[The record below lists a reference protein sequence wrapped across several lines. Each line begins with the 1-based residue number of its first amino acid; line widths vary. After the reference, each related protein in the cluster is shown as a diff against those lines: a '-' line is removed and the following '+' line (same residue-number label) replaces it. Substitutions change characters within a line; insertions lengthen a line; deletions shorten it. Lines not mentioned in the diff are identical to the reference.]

1 MKKKLE
7 DLLLNVETF
16 IGDSKKG
23 LPDEVFYFI
32 SKLTPLVNV
41 DLLIKNEEGETLLT
55 WRHDKYYGPAWHIPG
70 GIIRFREKFETRIQ
84 KVAMSELG
92 ADIIHEEHPMAM
104 RQCFSK
110 GNDVRGHFISLLFL
124 CKLKALPTKTQFLEG
139 EPEPG
144 QWCWHKEAPKN
155 MLTNSQSPF
164 IQYIN
169 ETKPLKL

>member
-7 DLLLNVETF
+7 NLLLNVETF
-16 IGDSKKG
+16 IEDSKKG
-23 LPDEVFYFI
+23 LPEEVFYFI

-55 WRHDKYYGPAWHIPG
+55 WRHDKFYGPAWHIPG

-104 RQCFSK
+104 RQLFAK
-110 GNDVRGHFISLLFL
+110 GRDIRGHFISHLFL
-124 CKLKALPTKTQFLEG
+124 CKLKSLPTKNQFLEG
-139 EPEPG
+139 EPEAG
-144 QWCWHKEAPKN
+144 QWSWHKEAPQN
-155 MLTNSQSPF
+155 MLTNQAPF
-164 IQYIN
+164 IRYIN
-169 ETKPLKL
+169 ETKPL